1 MKDFFLWKNGNI
13 FSYAASI
20 ASTWIW
26 APAIFVASSKA
37 YSDGMIGFLIFLIPN
52 ILTLVLFA
60 FLAKKVRERRD
71 GFTLADVVDGACINQ
86 KRLHLLVSCIVL
98 ICSSCVQFIGLHLIL
113 SQWIVNSKLVSAILS
128 SILALLMVGN
138 SGIKGSIVTDTL
150 KYVIMV
156 VCGLVLFF
164 NTESTEAFIAGR
176 SGKDFAE
183 LWTSFG
189 LTTTI
194 GLLSAPYVDQTFW
207 QRVFSIDKEKVVKTF
222 TLSAIL
228 FGLVPF
234 IFGLIG
240 FYQEGNVANW
250 GIEKVFNG
258 GALGAVL
265 AICVLSALLSTLDS
279 NLCAISSIACKEFGL
294 PFRGGQLC
302 MVGLLI
308 LSGGMMVATNLTILD
323 LFLIYGTI
331 RTCIALPTILI
342 ILNKYSKS
350 RLFLATLLTV
360 IIAPVGFILG
370 GENAYLFTI
379 LALLLPILGVGNIE
393 YKN

>member
-1 MKDFFLWKNGNI
+1 MKDFFLWKNGNT

-37 YSDGMIGFLIFLIPN
+37 YTDGMLGFLLFLIPN

-60 FLAKKVRERRD
+60 FLAEKVRERRD
-71 GFTLADVVDGACINQ
+71 GFTLADAIAGINQ
-86 KRLHLLVSCIVL
+86 KRIHLLVSCIVL

-113 SQWIVNSKLVSAILS
+113 SQWIVNSKLVSAIFS
-128 SILALLMVGN
+128 SILALVMVGN
-138 SGIKGSIVTDTL
+138 SGIKGSIITDTL

-156 VCGLVLFF
+156 VCGLILFF
-164 NTESTEAFIAGR
+164 NTDSSEAYTLGR

-189 LTTTI
+189 LTTAI
-194 GLLSAPYVDQTFW
+194 GLFSAPYVDQTFW
-207 QRVFSIDKEKVVKTF
+207 QRVFSIDKDKVFKTF
-222 TLSAIL
+222 TLSAFL

-258 GALGAVL
+258 GALGAIL

-302 MVGLLI
+302 MVGLLF
-308 LSGGMMVATNLTILD
+308 LSGGMMVATNLTIID

-331 RTCIALPTILI
+331 RTCIALPTVLI
-342 ILNKYSKS
+342 ILNRYSKM
-350 RLFLATLLTV
+350 RLLIATILTV
-360 IIAPVGFILG
+360 IIAPIGFIFG

-379 LALLLPILGVGNIE
+379 LALLLPLIGFSMKGE
-393 YKN
+393 C